1 MTAKTLMVQG
11 TASSVG
17 KSILV
22 AALCRI
28 FKEDGLRVAPFKAQN
43 MALNSYVTPDGLEVG
58 RAQAMQAEAAGVPV
72 SIEMNPILLKPEG
85 DAHSQLVLWG
95 RPAGSY
101 AAADYFQRK
110 RELWPVVVEA
120 LERLRSRF
128 DLVVMEGAGS
138 PAEVNLR
145 ESDIVNMRVA
155 RHADAPVLLVSDIDR
170 GGVFA
175 SLVGTLELLEP
186 RDRGT
191 VRGLVINK
199 FRGDLAL
206 LQPGLDFLEQRTALP
221 VLGVIPYLPRLR
233 LAEEDSVA
241 LDSRERAGNPHPD
254 PLPGG
259 EDKSVLDVAVIR
271 LPHIANYDEFDGLAA
286 EPGVRVRFP
295 QALGELG
302 MPDLVVLPGTKT
314 TVADLLALRASGLA
328 DAILALA
335 RGSTPV
341 LGICGGYQMLGQRLL
356 DPDGVE
362 SPRTDIPGLGL
373 LPIVTTFA
381 HEKLTE
387 RVRAA
392 IVGGLAPYPGPV
404 PGYEI
409 HMGRTLW
416 QAQGRPPPPLGEGR
430 GEGQAAVEGR
440 PFAAVVERLGRPC
453 ADPDGA
459 STLDGGIAGTYVH
472 GLLEDAGY
480 RAAFL
485 EALAARRGV
494 RWQRRPAG
502 ADAGGFDR
510 EGEYVRLAAAV
521 RSSLDMGR
529 IYEIAGLAR
538 P

>member
-17 KSILV
+17 KSVLV

-72 SIEMNPILLKPEG
+72 SIEMNPILLKPET
-85 DAHSQLVLWG
+85 DARSQLVVWG

-101 AAADYFQRK
+101 AAVEYFQRK
-110 RELWPVVVEA
+110 LELWPVVVEA

-155 RHADAPVLLVSDIDR
+155 RHAGAPVLLVGDIDR

-186 RDRGT
+186 QDRGA

-221 VLGVIPYLPRLR
+221 VLGVIPYLPHLR

-241 LDSRERAGNPHPD
+241 LEALSSQRPQDAAGD
-254 PLPGG
+254 RG
-259 EDKSVLDVAVIR
+259 LDIAVIR

-295 QALGELG
+295 QALEELG
-302 MPDLVVLPGTKT
+302 TPDLLVLPGTKT
-314 TVADLLALRASGLA
+314 TVADLLSLRTSGLA
-328 DAILALA
+328 DAILALV
-335 RGSTPV
+335 RGGTPV

-362 SPRTDIPGLGL
+362 SPRTDVPGLGL
-373 LPIVTTFA
+373 LPVVTTFA
-381 HEKLTE
+381 CEKRTE

-409 HMGRTLW
+409 HMGRTL
-416 QAQGRPPPPLGEGR
+416 RPDRSGS
-430 GEGQAAVEGR
+430 GQAPGDPDVSG
-440 PFAAVVERLGRPC
+440 FARVTERLGRPC

-459 STLDGGIAGTYVH
+459 CTPDGGIAGTYVH

-485 EALAARRGV
+485 EALAVRRGV
-494 RWQRRPAG
+494 PWQRRPAG
-502 ADAGGFDR
+502 PDAGGLDR
-510 EGEYVRLAAAV
+510 QAEYARLAAAV
-521 RSSLDMGR
+521 RASLDMGR
-529 IYEIAGLAR
+529 VYQMLALKGSPEGAR
-538 P
+538 TPRDMER